1 LVLALSFIFVT
12 AFYWSFSA
20 GALMMLAMTFATTLT
35 YAYMGIKGIGINV
48 NTVPIIAVGIGVG
61 IDYSIYIM
69 DRIRE
74 ECAKG
79 ISLDN
84 AIANTLNSTGL
95 AVGFTAASL
104 IGGVVMW
111 VFLSDLRFQADA
123 ALLLCVM
130 LLLNATAAV
139 FLVPSWV
146 RVFKPKFIVHVHYD
160 EDHIL
165 VTDDEQAQPEGAI

>member
-1 LVLALSFIFVT
+1 
-12 AFYWSFSA
+12 
-20 GALMMLAMTFATTLT
+20 
-35 YAYMGIKGIGINV
+35 
-48 NTVPIIAVGIGVG
+48 VGIGVG

-74 ECAKG
+74 ESAKG
-79 ISLDN
+79 LGLDV
-84 AIANTLNSTGL
+84 AIANTLSSTGL

-111 VFLSDLRFQADA
+111 YFLSDLRFQADA

-139 FLVPSWV
+139 FLVPSWI
-146 RVFKPKFIVHVHYD
+146 RVFKPKFIAAVHYD
-160 EDHIL
+160 ENGIL
-165 VTDDEQAQPEGAI
+165 VPDEDQVQREVVAR